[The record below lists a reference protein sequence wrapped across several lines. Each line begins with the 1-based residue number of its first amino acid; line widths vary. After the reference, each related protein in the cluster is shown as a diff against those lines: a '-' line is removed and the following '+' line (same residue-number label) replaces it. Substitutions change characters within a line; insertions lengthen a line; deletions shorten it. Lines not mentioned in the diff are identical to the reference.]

1 MFTKAVFPNGLR
13 YILAPMPQVKSATVL
28 VMVEAGSR
36 YENAKN
42 NGVSHFLEHMMF
54 KGTEKRPAKIEI
66 SRILDGIGASFNAFT
81 SKEYTG
87 FYVKAAA
94 ERLELITD
102 VVSDIVLNSLYEA
115 AEVEREKGVI
125 IEEINM
131 DEDEPASR
139 VFQVFEKMVF
149 SGSPLSMRVAGEKGT
164 VAGMSREEIVRYV
177 RKMYHSRSMVVTV
190 AGQAGEKDLT
200 NLSNLTNLVSRYFG
214 GVPKGP
220 ENEFLPAGEGQKKAQ
235 GEIYEKKTEQAHF
248 VLGMRGY
255 SLSDPRRYA
264 AAILG
269 NILGGNMSSRLFQE
283 VREKRGLAYY
293 VSAFAEEYLDTGV
306 FGAAAGVKIEKV
318 EEAIKVVLGVL
329 GEMRNVRVLEEELR
343 RAKDFAK
350 GKMVLALE
358 DSFRVAS
365 FFASQELMEKQ
376 ILLPEEVL
384 SKLEAVTE
392 EEVMAVAKDLFKEE
406 RLNLAVIGPFAGED
420 KFEKLLK
427 I

>member
-1 MFTKAVFPNGLR
+1 
-13 YILAPMPQVKSATVL
+13 
-28 VMVEAGSR
+28 
-36 YENAKN
+36 
-42 NGVSHFLEHMMF
+42 
-54 KGTEKRPAKIEI
+54 
-66 SRILDGIGASFNAFT
+66 
-81 SKEYTG
+81 
-87 FYVKAAA
+87 
-94 ERLELITD
+94 
-102 VVSDIVLNSLYEA
+102 
-115 AEVEREKGVI
+115 
-125 IEEINM
+125 
-131 DEDEPASR
+131 
-139 VFQVFEKMVF
+139 
-149 SGSPLSMRVAGEKGT
+149 
-164 VAGMSREEIVRYV
+164 
-177 RKMYHSRSMVVTV
+177 
-190 AGQAGEKDLT
+190 
-200 NLSNLTNLVSRYFG
+200 
-214 GVPKGP
+214 
-220 ENEFLPAGEGQKKAQ
+220 
-235 GEIYEKKTEQAHF
+235 
-248 VLGMRGY
+248 
-255 SLSDPRRYA
+255 
-264 AAILG
+264 
-269 NILGGNMSSRLFQE
+269 MSSRLFQE